1 MKSLRKLIKIF
12 TTLYRS
18 ILWKINKSF
27 RTRGI
32 IRTKQGI
39 FNIVFN
45 VEDSISR
52 SLFLYKKYHLD
63 HVEKTIAFLQEQ
75 YGYKKGEGTML
86 DIGANNGV
94 ISIAMLSNGY
104 MNQSIAIEPDPTNYS
119 ILLENAK
126 LNNLYESMICL
137 NVAASDSKSS
147 LDFEL
152 SADNYGDHR
161 IRNDQDISDQLE
173 LYQETVRQII
183 TVPSDTLDNILEGIE
198 SKFKTNIALIWV
210 DIQGH
215 EGFAFEGAKKIF
227 SKDIP
232 VVSEIWP
239 YGILRSGKSL
249 VDFNVIVSSI
259 WSHFWVWRK
268 NKFVKYPIEYFS
280 YFLDELGTDGDFDD
294 VIFSK

>member
-1 MKSLRKLIKIF
+1 
-12 TTLYRS
+12 
-18 ILWKINKSF
+18 
-27 RTRGI
+27 
-32 IRTKQGI
+32 
-39 FNIVFN
+39 

-63 HVEKTIAFLQEQ
+63 HIEKTIAFLQQEN
-75 YGYKKGEGTML
+75 GYKNEEGTIL

-94 ISIAMLSNGY
+94 ISIGMLSNGY
-104 MNQSIAIEPDPTNYS
+104 MSRSIAIEPDPTNYS
-119 ILLENAK
+119 ILLDNAK
-126 LNNLYESMICL
+126 LNNLDDSMICL

-173 LYQETVRQII
+173 LYQETERQII
-183 TVPSDTLDNILEGIE
+183 SVPADTIDNILEGLDG
-198 SKFKTNIALIWV
+198 KFKENIALIWI

-215 EGFAFEGAKKIF
+215 EGFAFEGAKKLF
-227 SKDIP
+227 SKDIH

-249 VDFNVIVSSI
+249 EDFFAIVRSM
-259 WSHFWVWRK
+259 WPNFWVWRK

>member
-1 MKSLRKLIKIF
+1 
-12 TTLYRS
+12 
-18 ILWKINKSF
+18 
-27 RTRGI
+27 
-32 IRTKQGI
+32 
-39 FNIVFN
+39 
-45 VEDSISR
+45 
-52 SLFLYKKYHLD
+52 
-63 HVEKTIAFLQEQ
+63 
-75 YGYKKGEGTML
+75 
-86 DIGANNGV
+86 
-94 ISIAMLSNGY
+94 
-104 MNQSIAIEPDPTNYS
+104 
-119 ILLENAK
+119 
-126 LNNLYESMICL
+126 MICL

-161 IRNDQDISDQLE
+161 IQNDQDISDQLE
-173 LYQETVRQII
+173 LYQETERQII

-249 VDFNVIVSSI
+249 ADFNAIVSSI
-259 WSHFWVWRK
+259 WPHFWVWRK
-268 NKFVKYPIEYFS
+268 NKFVKYPIKYFS